1 MKISFQ
7 KTICNEAEKIVSDLN
22 IKKSCQQEDIPTET
36 IKLDKDLI
44 ATFMAE
50 NFNSYIDEFE
60 FASELKHANVVSIH
74 KKKIRV
80 TKVITDQEVYYLNYS
95 KVYEKLIYNQLYQYF
110 ENILFP
116 SQCGF
121 PKGYITF
128 YAPICNSC
136 PNL

>member
-1 MKISFQ
+1 MPILSQF
-7 KTICNEAEKIVSDLN
+7 
-22 IKKSCQQEDIPTET
+22 IKK
-36 IKLDKDLI
+36 DKSNKSNYRPGSVL
-44 ATFMAE
+44 
-50 NFNSYIDEFE
+50 S
-60 FASELKHANVVSIH
+60 
-74 KKKIRV
+74 
-80 TKVITDQEVYYLNYS
+80 NYS
-95 KVYEKLIYNQLYQYF
+95 KVYEKLIYNQLYQHF